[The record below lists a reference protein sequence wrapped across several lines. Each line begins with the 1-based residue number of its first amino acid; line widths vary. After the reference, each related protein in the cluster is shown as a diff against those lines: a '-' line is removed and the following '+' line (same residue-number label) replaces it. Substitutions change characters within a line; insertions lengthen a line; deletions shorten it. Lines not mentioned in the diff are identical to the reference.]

1 MQWFALMDQSNKGSL
16 KLDISDN
23 DFSYAILGGINQ
35 RKDGDVAQGSMG
47 ELQDANVMKDHS
59 FVADAYWYSADN
71 YGTAFYAP
79 KEAGKIAVWHADPF
93 RNPTLRINSRRLLR
107 IMALQASLSSSMPR
121 PGDLH
126 SGEKCPGDRGLC
138 GCRRFKDL
146 QAGAWK

>member
-1 MQWFALMDQSNKGSL
+1 MDQSNKGSL

-79 KEAGKIAVWHADPF
+79 KDAGKIAVWHADP
-93 RNPTLRINSRRLLR
+93 
-107 IMALQASLSSSMPR
+107 LQES
-121 PGDLH
+121 DI
-126 SGEKCPGDRGLC
+126 
-138 GCRRFKDL
+138 KD
-146 QAGAWK
+146 